1 MVDVLEDKYIRGYH
15 NLDEADVISW
25 KPNPGQQAE
34 ALSRQEFEI
43 LYGGARGGGKTDAGI
58 IFMGEPFENPDYSG
72 LVLRRNYND
81 LSDWIERAKKMYKP
95 LGGELKKGSS
105 KFVFPSGA
113 YLRLGHLKDE
123 DAFEKYQGHEYQRI
137 LIEELTHIPSE
148 ELYEK
153 LISSCRSTVSG
164 LKPQVFC
171 TTNPGNDGHLW
182 VKARFVDVGPPNIPY
197 GVKDEAT
204 GLTVWRIFIP
214 AKVEDNPVLVEK
226 DPKYVA
232 WLNQLPGELKRAWR
246 DGSWDTFQVKGAYY
260 TSEVLAAQRQG
271 RVMDSLP
278 INENNPVYTF
288 WDLGMNDTMSI
299 GCAQFIDGWINIID
313 YIEGE
318 GSGLDHYLGLL
329 VDKFKRLGAFFF
341 PHDIRVREQSTGRS
355 RLEYMM
361 DNPILRVDDYKIA
374 PRMDVNDGI
383 NAVRLIFPLFKFNI
397 NSGAGTLFSA
407 LQMYRREF
415 DEKGQVYRNKPKH
428 DKNSHPADCI
438 RTLALCYEDA
448 YNTTTTESAVEQD
461 QRRLHH
467 RPMFST
473 YSSQDPW
480 G

>member
-1 MVDVLEDKYIRGYH
+1 MNVATLEDRFTKGFKESE
-15 NLDEADVISW
+15 DTVISW
-25 KPNPGQQAE
+25 KPNPGQQTE
-34 ALSRQEFEI
+34 ALSRLEFEI

-58 IFMGEPFENPDYSG
+58 IWMGEPHNNPDYSG
-72 LVLRRNYND
+72 LVLRRNFND
-81 LSDWIERAKKMYKP
+81 LSDWIQRAKKMYAP
-95 LGGELKKGSS
+95 LGGQVRGSPDRII
-105 KFVFPSGA
+105 FPSGA
-113 YLRLGHLKDE
+113 YIRLGHLKDE

-153 LISSCRSTVSG
+153 LISSCRSTVDG
-164 LKPQVFC
+164 IKAQVFC

-182 VKARFVDVGPPNIPY
+182 VKARFVDIGPPNVPH
-197 GVKDEAT
+197 GKHDEAT
-204 GLTVWRIFIP
+204 GLTIWRIFIP

-246 DGSWDTFQVKGAYY
+246 DGSWETFQVKGAYY
-260 TSEVLAAQRQG
+260 TGEILAAQRQG
-271 RVMDSLP
+271 RVMESLP
-278 INENNPVYTF
+278 INENNPIYTF

-299 GCAQFIDGWINIID
+299 GCAQFLDGFINIVD

-329 VDKFKRLGAFFF
+329 TDKFKRFGTFYF
-341 PHDIRVREQSTGRS
+341 PHDIKVREQSTGRS
-355 RLEYMM
+355 RLEYMQ

-383 NAVRLIFPLFKFNI
+383 NAVRLIFPLFKFDMNR
-397 NSGAGTLFSA
+397 AGILFTA

-415 DEKGQVYRNKPKH
+415 DEKGQVYRNKAKH
-428 DKNSHPADCI
+428 DKYSHPADCV
-438 RTLALCYEDA
+438 RTLATCYEDA
-448 YNTTTTESAVEQD
+448 DNTTTNENAVEASD
-461 QRRLHH
+461 RRLHH
-467 RPMFST
+467 KPLHSN

-480 G
+480 S